1 MAATLAIRNARLW
14 TADDG
19 HPWAR
24 SLVIRDGVIDAI
36 DDEALVR
43 RADRVIDAGG
53 RTITPGLIDTHTH
66 FVMGG
71 ESLGHLDLSPVRS
84 RPEFEAAIARRH
96 GEMTDEERRSG
107 PRSTDAASRMRWL
120 RAFGWSQENWG
131 GEMPDKSWLSAAGT
145 RPVVA
150 YRMDS
155 HVCLVNDAVLEQCDL
170 DRSIDGG
177 RVERDSRG
185 EPTGL
190 MIEAAAWS
198 IVNPV
203 VPPSSV
209 ESKRAALRRAREH
222 ALSLGLTTVGSMEY
236 ERDVREVYEP
246 IRDELSVRVRLT
258 LLDRT
263 PPIDFSF
270 AESFKNDDR
279 LAVIGFKTFI
289 DGTLGSRTARMLAD
303 YADEPGNRG
312 MWCEFAASAEL
323 DAWIDEVV
331 RRGFQPSM
339 HAIGDAAA
347 RRALDAIDSL
357 THARGDARGC
367 DSAADRR
374 GVASRPRIEHAQTL
388 HTDDIRRFRNVI
400 ASMQPFHRADDGR
413 YARRRLGE
421 ARMPGFFAFR
431 SLKRAGAILAFGSD
445 WPIVSLDPLL
455 GIRAA
460 VTGLLN
466 DGKTLMHEETLSTQ
480 EAMLAYTLDAA
491 HALGFDDQVGSID
504 VSKRADLAVFDRD
517 PFAADWRDGAPRIQ
531 ATLSGGVVRFDSPG
545 S

>member
-14 TADDG
+14 TAVPG
-19 HPWAR
+19 RPWAR
-24 SLVIRDGVIDAI
+24 SLVIRDGVIDVI
-36 DDEALVR
+36 DDESAVG

-53 RTITPGLIDTHTH
+53 RTITSGLIDTHTH
-66 FVMGG
+66 FIMGG
-71 ESLGHLDLSPVRS
+71 ESLGHLDLSRIRS
-84 RPEFEAAIARRH
+84 RAEFEAAIASRH
-96 GEMTDEERRSG
+96 GEMTEEERR
-107 PRSTDAASRMRWL
+107 PDMRSMHAAPGTRWL

-170 DRSIDGG
+170 DRPIDGG
-177 RVERDSRG
+177 RVERGSRG

-190 MIEAAAWS
+190 MVEAAAWS
-198 IVNPV
+198 IVNPIM
-203 VPPSSV
+203 PPSTL
-209 ESKRAALRRAREH
+209 EAKRAALRRAQKH
-222 ALSLGLTTVGSMEY
+222 ALSLGLTTIGSMEY
-236 ERDVREVYEP
+236 ERDVRDVYEP
-246 IRDELSVRVRLT
+246 IRDELSVRMRLT

-270 AESFKNDDR
+270 AESFENDDR
-279 LAVIGFKTFI
+279 LAVIGFKSFI
-289 DGTLGSRTARMLAD
+289 DGTLGSRTARMLDD

-312 MWCEFAASAEL
+312 MWCELAASGGL
-323 DAWIDEVV
+323 DAWIAEVA

-347 RRALDAIDSL
+347 RLALGAIDSL
-357 THARGDARGC
+357 THAHDGGRGNA
-367 DSAADRR
+367 SPMDRR

-388 HTDDIRRFRNVI
+388 HPDDIPRFRRVI
-400 ASMQPFHRADDGR
+400 ASMQPYHRADDGV
-413 YARRRLGE
+413 YARRRLGD

-460 VTGLLN
+460 VTGLLS
-466 DGKTLMHEETLSTQ
+466 DGRVLMSEETIPIEETFRG
-480 EAMLAYTLDAA
+480 YTIDAA
-491 HALGFDDQVGSID
+491 HALGFDDQVGSIA
-504 VSKRADLAVFDRD
+504 VGKRADLTVFNRD
-517 PFAADWRDGAPRIQ
+517 PLAADWSVDTPRIE
-531 ATLSGGVVRFDSPG
+531 ATLSGGVVRFDSLNA
-545 S
+545 